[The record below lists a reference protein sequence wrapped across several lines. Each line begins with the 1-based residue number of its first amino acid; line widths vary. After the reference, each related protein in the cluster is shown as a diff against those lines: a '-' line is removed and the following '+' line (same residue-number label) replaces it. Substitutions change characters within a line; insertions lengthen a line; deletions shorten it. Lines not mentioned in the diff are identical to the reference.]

1 MSDGD
6 GVRLRIGEVGMRL
19 ILFGTPGVEIARALR
34 PPWPVWMQRL
44 YELEAIAD
52 VRTDPTAEQVSIGAA
67 LHALAERMRK
77 RLELASFVVSATSDL
92 GWSAELLEDSIVIRK
107 VLHPLLVVEELE
119 RAGVYGPM
127 AKLCELDAR
136 GLPRIFER

>member
-1 MSDGD
+1 MSDVH

-19 ILFGTPGVEIARALR
+19 VLFSTPGAEIARALR
-34 PPWPVWMQRL
+34 PPWPVWMRRL

-52 VRTDPTAEQVSIGAA
+52 VKTDPEAERVSVGAA
-67 LHALAERMRK
+67 LHALAERMRH
-77 RLELASFVVSATSDL
+77 RLELASFVVTATTEL
-92 GWSAELLEDSIVIRK
+92 GWSADLLVDSIVIRK
-107 VLHPLLVVEELE
+107 VLHPQLAVEELE

-127 AKLCELDAR
+127 AKLCELDER